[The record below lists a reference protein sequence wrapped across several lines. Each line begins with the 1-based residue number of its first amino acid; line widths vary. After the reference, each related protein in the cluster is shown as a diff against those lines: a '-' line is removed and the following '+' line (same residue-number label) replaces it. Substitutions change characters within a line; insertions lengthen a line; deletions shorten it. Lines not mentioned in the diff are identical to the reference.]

1 MYQEYRDYAVSG
13 NEETLKNLSMINR
26 MQVLLLRH
34 RIEPDS
40 LKAMDGK
47 SVFSYAVNNQW
58 IGKDAVVRAELRDI
72 ASNGARGTAKVT
84 VDGQPTTEV
93 FHFMK
98 ENNEWRFDLAPTIKK
113 TDQALQMAVR
123 NQGVSENEFIFSIL
137 TSLSGR
143 KVTDDIW
150 QPLQ

>member
-1 MYQEYRDYAVSG
+1 
-13 NEETLKNLSMINR
+13 MIDR

-47 SVFSYAVNNQW
+47 AVFSHAVNNQW
-58 IGKDAVVRAELRDI
+58 IGKDAVVRAALGDI
-72 ASNGARGTAKVT
+72 AASGARGTAEVT
-84 VDGQPTTEV
+84 INGQPTTEV

-98 ENNEWRFDLAPTIKK
+98 EDSEWKVDLAPTIKK
-113 TDQALQMAVR
+113 FDQALQLAAR
-123 NQGVSENEFIFSIL
+123 NQGVTENEFIFSII

-143 KVTDDIW
+143 KVTEDIW
-150 QPLQ
+150 TPLQ